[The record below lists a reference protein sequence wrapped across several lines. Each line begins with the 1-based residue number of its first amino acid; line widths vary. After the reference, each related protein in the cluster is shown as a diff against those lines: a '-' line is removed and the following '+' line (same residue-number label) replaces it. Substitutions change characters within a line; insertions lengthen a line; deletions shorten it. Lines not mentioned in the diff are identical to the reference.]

1 MNYTITDYNEL
12 IPKGVVFNIR
22 QINDMG
28 LIKSDMLKK
37 LIYNQEI
44 EVLKIASKNHISRT
58 ALIAYL
64 ESNTIPAQI
73 N

>member
-1 MNYTITDYNEL
+1 MNTLITNYDEL
-12 IPKGVVFNIR
+12 IPEGVVFTIR
-22 QINDMG
+22 QIDDMG

-37 LIYNQEI
+37 LIYTQQI

-64 ESNTIPAQI
+64 ESNTIPVQSS
-73 N
+73 

>member
-1 MNYTITDYNEL
+1 MNSTITNYDEL
-12 IPKGVVFNIR
+12 IPHGVVFNIK

-37 LIYNQEI
+37 LIYTQQI

-64 ESNTIPAQI
+64 ESNTIPAI
-73 N
+73 

>member
-1 MNYTITDYNEL
+1 MNTLVTNYDEL
-12 IPKGVVFNIR
+12 IPEGVVFSIK

-37 LIYNQEI
+37 LIYTQQI

-64 ESNTIPAQI
+64 ESNTIPVQS